1 MKFMLKTLTSAEMD
15 EGKDISLLF
24 STLSEESKT
33 MGVIY
38 LSALRDKELADSAK
52 EDMGNGRTENRQEHK
67 RAGN

>member
-1 MKFMLKTLTSAEMD
+1 MLKTLTSAEID

-38 LSALRDKELADSAK
+38 LSALRDKELSLI
-52 EDMGNGRTENRQEHK
+52 HI
-67 RAGN
+67 

>member
-1 MKFMLKTLTSAEMD
+1 MLKTLTSAEID

-38 LSALRDKELADSAK
+38 LSACLLYTSDAAD
-52 EDMGNGRTENRQEHK
+52 D
-67 RAGN
+67 

>member
-1 MKFMLKTLTSAEMD
+1 MKFMLKTLTSAEID

-52 EDMGNGRTENRQEHK
+52 EDIENNGEI
-67 RAGN
+67 